1 MKNWNEIDMKIVKN
15 CLLSKEE
22 KEENYSIIFE

>member
-1 MKNWNEIDMKIVKN
+1 MKNWNETDMKIVKN

-22 KEENYSIIFE
+22 KKENCSIIFQ